1 MPPANR
7 SSSLEASVGRLT
19 INSDEE
25 DAVKPVK
32 KPAVQKP
39 KPAKKER
46 QEVVDSWE
54 DDVVSSDD
62 GGSGDDKNDGK
73 TSALPSQTKTQ
84 PASTAAPSSQLSILS
99 YPSSS
104 SSTPLSAD
112 WDHPVATDRS
122 SSNPPSRRPE
132 KTDAVARRL
141 IAGALGIRAPKMT
154 DERRA
159 YEKAVREAER
169 KRRDES
175 RAAEKQR
182 QEETERQKKAI
193 WDD

>member
-1 MPPANR
+1 MPPTDRA
-7 SSSLEASVGRLT
+7 SDLAASLGRLT
-19 INSDEE
+19 IQSDENDIVE
-25 DAVKPVK
+25 PTE
-32 KPAVQKP
+32 KPAPPRP
-39 KPAKKER
+39 KPTKKKK

-54 DDVVSSDD
+54 DDVVSS
-62 GGSGDDKNDGK
+62 GEDDKDSETIASPPRPK
-73 TSALPSQTKTQ
+73 TKPVG
-84 PASTAAPSSQLSILS
+84 TAVPPPTTTSNTLGFH
-99 YPSSS
+99 SSS
-104 SSTPLSAD
+104 RSTPPAAN
-112 WDHPVATDRS
+112 WDRPATDRS
-122 SSNPPSRRPE
+122 NDPPSRRPE

-182 QEETERQKKAI
+182 QEESERQKKAV